1 MVVMDTLLMCGGML
15 YLYSCTSVKL
25 SRIENNDELK
35 IAIRFNPFYPFEY
48 LIKTL
53 PPIPNR
59 RYKEESQNQNTQPR
73 FEGLQ
78 EKQIMKLMLN

>member
-1 MVVMDTLLMCGGML
+1 MCGGML

-25 SRIENNDELK
+25 KNENDEIKVVINL
-35 IAIRFNPFYPFEY
+35 NPFYPFEQ

-59 RYKEESQNQNTQPR
+59 RYKEEKQQSNKR

-78 EKQIMKLMLN
+78 EKTNNEVKNNDDN

>member
-1 MVVMDTLLMCGGML
+1 MCGGML

-25 SRIENNDELK
+25 KHENDEIK
-35 IAIRFNPFYPFEY
+35 VVINFNPFYPFEQ

-59 RYKEESQNQNTQPR
+59 RYKEEKQQSNER
-73 FEGLQ
+73 FEGFQ
-78 EKQIMKLMLN
+78 EQVQNNNTVETN